1 MSQIV
6 ENKSGNGQGTV
17 NSLPIFSTN
26 FLEARAN
33 RRILHSLAW
42 NLERSIR
49 RSWDLDFELRR
60 RRIYKPNV
68 ASSKKKLRK
77 SFYVTVDKKHRE
89 KSSALSFLSI
99 KYTSNKY
106 TTESRGISIERNNR
120 FTSTFV
126 FVIGNRVRFE
136 TAEVRT
142 IRYSR

>member
-1 MSQIV
+1 MSQIA

-26 FLEARAN
+26 FLEARAD

-49 RSWDLDFELRR
+49 RSWDLDFELRQ

-68 ASSKKKLRK
+68 VTVPSSKKKLRK
-77 SFYVTVDKKHRE
+77 SFHVTVDKKHRE
-89 KSSALSFLSI
+89 KSSAPSFLSI
-99 KYTSNKY
+99 KYTSNK
-106 TTESRGISIERNNR
+106 ESRGISTERNNR

-126 FVIGNRVRFE
+126 FIGNRVRFE
-136 TAEVRT
+136 TAQVRT
-142 IRYSR
+142 VRYSW